1 MTEQPRGPIGWAR
14 QQQTE
19 RATCRPIRWVPDDDS
34 AQILAAYRRTREP
47 LRSVLRR
54 ALRHLAIAD
63 GILDSRGQIR
73 QQGRRP

>member
-1 MTEQPRGPIGWAR
+1 MT
-14 QQQTE
+14 
-19 RATCRPIRWVPDDDS
+19 RPPVRWIPDDGS

-63 GILDSRGQIR
+63 GILDARGRVRRDER
-73 QQGRRP
+73 QT

>member
-1 MTEQPRGPIGWAR
+1 MTRP
-14 QQQTE
+14 
-19 RATCRPIRWVPDDDS
+19 PIRWVPDDGS

-63 GILDSRGQIR
+63 GILDPRGQVR
-73 QQGRRP
+73 REGRRS